1 MTSNQNANWCVTKP
15 WFDYIMG
22 TRVLTD
28 VSHTETTPLAIKMP
42 KWIEKRV
49 NQTARR
55 LLPKAFAKIDTNT
68 RLDQKNLSQGIE
80 IAL

>member
-28 VSHTETTPLAIKMP
+28 VSHTETNPLAIKMP
-42 KWIEKRV
+42 PLLEKKV
-49 NQTARR
+49 NRAARR
-55 LLPKAFAKIDTNT
+55 LLPKAYAKIDANT
-68 RLDQKNLSQGIE
+68 QLDQHNLRQGIE

>member
-28 VSHTETTPLAIKMP
+28 VSHTETNPLAIKMP
-42 KWIEKRV
+42 LWLEKKV
-49 NQTARR
+49 NR
-55 LLPKAFAKIDTNT
+55 LASRALPKAYGKIDANT
-68 RLDQKNLSQGIE
+68 QLDQQNVKQGIE
-80 IAL
+80 VAL

>member
-28 VSHTETTPLAIKMP
+28 VSHTETNPLAIKMP
-42 KWIEKRV
+42 LWLEKKV
-49 NQTARR
+49 NCVARGV
-55 LLPKAFAKIDTNT
+55 LPKAYAKIDANT
-68 RLDQKNLSQGIE
+68 QLDQHNLHKGVE

>member
-28 VSHTETTPLAIKMP
+28 VSNTETNPLALKMP
-42 KWIEKRV
+42 LWLEKRV
-49 NQTARR
+49 NRAARR
-55 LLPKAFAKIDTNT
+55 LLPKAYAKIDANT
-68 RLDQKNLSQGIE
+68 QLDQHNLRQGIE

>member
-28 VSHTETTPLAIKMP
+28 VSHTETNPLAIKMP
-42 KWIEKRV
+42 LWLEKKV
-49 NQTARR
+49 NRLARR
-55 LLPKAFAKIDTNT
+55 ALPKAYAKIDANT
-68 RLDQKNLSQGIE
+68 TRSAECKTRD
-80 IAL
+80 

>member
-28 VSHTETTPLAIKMP
+28 VSHTETNPLAIKMP
-42 KWIEKRV
+42 LWLEKKV
-49 NQTARR
+49 NRLARR
-55 LLPKAFAKIDTNT
+55 ALPKAYAKIDANT
-68 RLDQKNLSQGIE
+68 QLDQQNLKQGIE
-80 IAL
+80 VAL

>member
-1 MTSNQNANWCVTKP
+1 
-15 WFDYIMG
+15 
-22 TRVLTD
+22 
-28 VSHTETTPLAIKMP
+28 MP